1 MNWKIDSVKSMFLSG
16 YKYCNE
22 IFVVVTDV
30 DLSDHFCVHSSAHSL
45 SLFARFALDKYFIPC
60 YSLQE
65 IV

>member
-1 MNWKIDSVKSMFLSG
+1 MFLSG

-45 SLFARFALDKYFIPC
+45 SLFARFALDKYSIPC

>member
-30 DLSDHFCVHSSAHSL
+30 DLSEHFYN
-45 SLFARFALDKYFIPC
+45 KYVQLICANLPEK
-60 YSLQE
+60 SDRL
-65 IV
+65 

>member
-30 DLSDHFCVHSSAHSL
+30 DLSDHFYN
-45 SLFARFALDKYFIPC
+45 KYVQLICTKLAKKMTICERNVRSPGT
-60 YSLQE
+60 S
-65 IV
+65 